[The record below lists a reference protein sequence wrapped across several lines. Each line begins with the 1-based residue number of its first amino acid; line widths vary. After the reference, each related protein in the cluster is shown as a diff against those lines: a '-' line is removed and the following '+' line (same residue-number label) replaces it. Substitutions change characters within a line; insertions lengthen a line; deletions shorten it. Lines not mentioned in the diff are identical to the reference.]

1 MSLDKKSKQKL
12 SKSQFLVGKPIEFDC
27 FDEQGVLLF
36 RKGLVIDSARTLE
49 HILERGL
56 FAQIGQPSQNTSQPA
71 ASESRRLLLG
81 KWSEADGDAD
91 PSPFQYFSGLN
102 RQLKQLYSDICA
114 ESGADGLDFASRVG
128 RIAGQVQSLC
138 EVDSNAAIGLLH
150 LDQRNRYTVFHP
162 LHRSVVCNLVGKR
175 YGYSEEECKRIICA
189 ALTCDLSTLELQEKL
204 NNQVAPLSPE
214 QQASLRNHPGD
225 SVRLL
230 RELGVT
236 DEEWITA
243 VNQHHETLCQSGYPG
258 GIHRDEVTVWS
269 RLIKLSD
276 SYTAMITPRRY
287 KQAITSQHA
296 MRTLFLARG
305 SQVDEHL
312 TILFVKALGVFPP
325 GAFVKLANGETAV
338 VVRRG
343 KDSKAPMVKSV
354 VGPRGAPLN
363 RPCLRDTQ
371 IKQFEIRGV
380 VERDGV
386 ADIDLNQLWDYT
398 RGSNDERG

>member
-1 MSLDKKSKQKL
+1 MSLDKKIKQKL
-12 SKSQFLVGKPIEFDC
+12 SKSQFQIGKPIEFDC

-36 RKGLVIDSARTLE
+36 RKGLVIDSERTLE
-49 HILERGL
+49 RILERGL
-56 FAQIGQPSQNTSQPA
+56 FARIGPPLHNTSQPA

-81 KWSEADGDAD
+81 KWSEADGDAR
-91 PSPFQYFSGLN
+91 PSPFQSYSGLN
-102 RQLKQLYSDICA
+102 LQLKQLYSDMGA
-114 ESGADGLDFASRVG
+114 EAGADGLDFTSRVG
-128 RIAGQVQSLC
+128 LIAGQVQSLC
-138 EVDSNAAIGLLH
+138 EADSNAAIGLLH
-150 LDQRNRYTVFHP
+150 LEQRNRYTVFHP

-189 ALTCDLSTLELQEKL
+189 ALTCDLSTLDLQEQL

-225 SVRLL
+225 SVRIL

-243 VNQHHETLCQSGYPG
+243 VNQHHETLCESGYPG

-269 RLIKLSD
+269 RLLKLSD
-276 SYTAMITPRRY
+276 CYTAMVTPRRY

-305 SQVDEHL
+305 SQVDERL
-312 TILFVKALGVFPP
+312 TILFVKALGVYPP

-371 IKQFEIRGV
+371 VKQFEIQCV
-380 VERDGV
+380 VERDGAV
-386 ADIDLNQLWDYT
+386 EVDLNQLWDYT
-398 RGSNDERG
+398 QGSNDERG